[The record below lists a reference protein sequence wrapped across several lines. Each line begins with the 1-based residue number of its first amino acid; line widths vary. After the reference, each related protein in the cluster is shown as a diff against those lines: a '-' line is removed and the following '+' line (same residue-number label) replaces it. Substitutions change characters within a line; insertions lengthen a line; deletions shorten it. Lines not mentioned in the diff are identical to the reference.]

1 MGDTKEDKKE
11 QVGNNLTEGS
21 VAKTLIAFSIPLVG
35 AFLLQSLYSIVDMLI
50 VSHFAGT
57 YSVSAVNIVGQ
68 VILRSGRERE
78 TE

>member
-1 MGDTKEDKKE
+1 MEDTKEDKKE

-57 YSVSAVNIVGQ
+57 
-68 VILRSGRERE
+68 
-78 TE
+78 